1 MNHDATSADINVQ
14 DIIAEFYEGNLH
26 LLPEELVVSAAKTLL
41 EEITEKAIKPAC
53 DIARKLVPYRDDV
66 YCYIDTAIT
75 LDLQRKSIA
84 LPLIGA
90 TLQDDAN
97 LSQLRQNLYLYWD
110 SIAMDPKLA
119 LFSKEERAK
128 LGNLLET
135 MRIHLA
141 ANLAAESLAEAIFR
155 LLAAGS
161 EGVYIRAIVSV
172 TALCREIE
180 DWRSGE
186 TILDAVGSYLPP
198 DFDPAAFL
206 FDVKQLLM
214 STTFPL
220 KHLKSPQEDDEEDT
234 IFTISI

>member
-1 MNHDATSADINVQ
+1 MNHDATSADVNVQ

-26 LLPEELVVSAAKTLL
+26 LLSEELIDSAVNALRQ
-41 EEITEKAIKPAC
+41 EIVEKAIEPAYE
-53 DIARKLVPYRDDV
+53 IARKLVPYRDTV

-97 LSQLRQNLYLYWD
+97 LSRLRQNLYPCWD
-110 SIAMDPKLA
+110 SIAMNPRLP
-119 LFSKEERAK
+119 LFSEEERAR

-135 MRIHLA
+135 MRIHLGA
-141 ANLAAESLAEAIFR
+141 GIAVESLTDAILG
-155 LLAAGS
+155 LLVIGDKAMCVRS
-161 EGVYIRAIVSV
+161 SVSIDN
-172 TALCREIE
+172 LCQAVR
-180 DWRSGE
+180 DWRSDE
-186 TILDAVGSYLPP
+186 IILDAVGSYLPP

-206 FDVKQLLM
+206 FDVEQLLM

-220 KHLKSPQEDDEEDT
+220 KHLKPPQEDDEENT
-234 IFTISI
+234 LFTISI

>member
-97 LSQLRQNLYLYWD
+97 LSRLRQSLYPYWD
-110 SIAMDPKLA
+110 SIAMDPKLT

-141 ANLAAESLAEAIFR
+141 ASLAAESLAEAIFR

-234 IFTISI
+234 IFTLSI